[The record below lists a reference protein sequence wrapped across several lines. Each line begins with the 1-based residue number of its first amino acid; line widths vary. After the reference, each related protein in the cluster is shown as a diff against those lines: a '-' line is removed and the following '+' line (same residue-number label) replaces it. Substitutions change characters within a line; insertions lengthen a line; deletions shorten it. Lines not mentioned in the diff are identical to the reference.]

1 MLPYRDLIGQ
11 GTFKEGESTMNTGL
25 KITAFTAALAAAF
38 GAAYGVGNA
47 VDPVSTEPAH
57 ATHADH
63 GAGAEHE
70 DAAPGHGGGEGG
82 HGEKQAGGLQISE
95 GGYTLDLETSRVKA
109 GEETELSFTVRG
121 EDGRP
126 LTSYRTEHGKQLHLI
141 LASRDLAVYRHLH
154 PKRAADGAW
163 SVPVNLPAAGGY
175 RVFADFVPAV
185 KGAKPLTLGADL
197 AAVGKYEPEELPEPS
212 RTATVDGY
220 TVTLDGSLRPG
231 ASGTLDL
238 KVAKDGRPV
247 TDLQPYLG
255 AYGHLVALRA
265 GDLAYLHVHP
275 NGEPGDGTTEPG
287 PTVSFAT
294 TAPSSGS
301 YRLFLDFKHD
311 GKVRT
316 AAFTVTADGTA
327 KPRGEAQEEDADT
340 GHDDGAHRH

>member
-1 MLPYRDLIGQ
+1 
-11 GTFKEGESTMNTGL
+11 MNTAL

-38 GAAYGVGNA
+38 GTAYGVGNA
-47 VDPVSTEPAH
+47 VDPVATEPAP
-57 ATHADH
+57 AAHADH
-63 GAGAEHE
+63 GAGAGHE
-70 DAAPGHGGGEGG
+70 DDAPGRGGGEGG
-82 HGEKQAGGLQISE
+82 HGEAQAGGLQISE
-95 GGYTLDLETSRVKA
+95 GGYTLDLDTSRVKA
-109 GEETELSFTVRG
+109 GEETELSFAVRG

-126 LTSYRTEHGKQLHLI
+126 LTSYRTEHGKQLHLL

-154 PKRAADGAW
+154 PKRAADGSW
-163 SVPVNLPAAGGY
+163 SIPVNLPAAGDY
-175 RVFADFVPAV
+175 RVFADFAPAV
-185 KGAKPLTLGADL
+185 EGAKPLTLGADL
-197 AAVGKYEPEELPEPS
+197 AAVGAYEPKGLPEPS
-212 RTATVDGY
+212 RTATVDDY

-231 ASGTLDL
+231 AAATLDL
-238 KVAKDGRPV
+238 KVARDGRPV

-275 NGEPGDGTTEPG
+275 GGEPGDGATETG

-316 AAFTVTADGTA
+316 AAFTVTADGAA
-327 KPRGEAQEEDADT
+327 KAEEEKGDGGAD
-340 GHDDGAHRH
+340 HEDGAHQH

>member
-1 MLPYRDLIGQ
+1 
-11 GTFKEGESTMNTGL
+11 MNTTL
-25 KITAFTAALAAAF
+25 KITAFTAVLAAAF

-47 VDPVSTEPAH
+47 VDPVDPVSAEPAH
-57 ATHADH
+57 AAHADH
-63 GAGAEHE
+63 GADAGHR
-70 DAAPGHGGGEGG
+70 DAASRHGGEEGG
-82 HGEKQAGGLQISE
+82 GRGETRVGGLQISE
-95 GGYTLDLETSRVKA
+95 GGYTLGLDIPRVKA

-163 SVPVNLPAAGGY
+163 SVPVNLPAAGDY
-175 RVFADFVPAV
+175 RVFVDFVPAV

-197 AAVGKYEPEELPEPS
+197 AAVGEYEPEELPEPS

-220 TVTLDGSLRPG
+220 TVILDGSLRPG
-231 ASGTLDL
+231 ASGALDL

-275 NGEPGDGTTEPG
+275 GGEPGDGTTEPG

-316 AAFTVTADGTA
+316 AAFTVTAGA
-327 KPRGEAQEEDADT
+327 KAGEEKKDEVVQEEGDA
-340 GHDDGAHRH
+340 HQH

>member
-1 MLPYRDLIGQ
+1 
-11 GTFKEGESTMNTGL
+11 MNTGL
-25 KITAFTAALAAAF
+25 RITAFAAALAAAF

-47 VDPVSTEPAH
+47 VDPVSAEPAH
-57 ATHADH
+57 VAHAGHQDV
-63 GAGAEHE
+63 
-70 DAAPGHGGGEGG
+70 APGHRGEEAG
-82 HGEKQAGGLQISE
+82 HGETPAGGLQISE
-95 GGYTLDLETSRVKA
+95 GGYTLDLDTSRVKA
-109 GEETELSFTVRG
+109 GEETELSFTIRG

-154 PKRAADGAW
+154 PKRVAGGAW
-163 SVPVNLPAAGGY
+163 SVPLDLPAAGDY
-175 RVFADFVPAV
+175 RVFADFVPAAE
-185 KGAKPLTLGADL
+185 GAKPLTLGADL
-197 AAVGKYEPEELPEPS
+197 AAVGEYEPEELPEPS
-212 RTATVDGY
+212 PTATVDGY

-231 ASGTLDL
+231 ATGTLGL

-275 NGEPGDGTTEPG
+275 GGEPGNGTTEPG
-287 PTVSFAT
+287 PTVSFSA
-294 TAPSSGS
+294 TAPSAGS

-316 AAFTVTADGTA
+316 AAFTVTAGAKASEEKKDGVVH
-327 KPRGEAQEEDADT
+327 EE
-340 GHDDGAHRH
+340 GGAHQH